1 MSLESKPRV
10 GFAGTLALNQR
21 GRAVCPTLSDHFLNL
36 GYEVVDEGPVDL
48 LVNLNHNWKSIKEQA
63 RHNSHPVQILI
74 RLEPPSV
81 YPAQY
86 SRELEQIYDLVLSP
100 GRPATSPQEFI
111 PWPYQ
116 FQPNPLQPILAAPNL
131 SQVIAQKVNED
142 IFNFISWGEREFFC
156 VLIAANKVSPNGSG
170 NYYLRR
176 SLAKMSSDKRMRI
189 FGELWRASF
198 YTKLRYRFGVARFTL
213 ASKGSFS
220 LKGVL
225 SDLLTNYPNVVGKIV
240 DKHTVLVNSKFSLVI
255 ENSSDYIS
263 EKLLD
268 SLIDG
273 CIPIYVGP
281 SFEGTALNE
290 DLVIR
295 FESVA
300 IDLINHLETMS
311 VEVIKKK
318 LIAIESFIES
328 QKFLDWDASLVYR
341 QIAIRIDH
349 EFRKGK

>member
-1 MSLESKPRV
+1 MSLRSKPRV
-10 GFAGTLALNQR
+10 GFAGTLVLNQR
-21 GRAVCPTLSDHFLNL
+21 GGAVCPMLSEHFLNL

-48 LVNLNHNWKSIKEQA
+48 LVNLNHNWKSIREQLKYD
-63 RHNSHPVQILI
+63 SDPIQILI

-86 SRELEQIYDLVLSP
+86 SHELEQIYDLVLSP
-100 GRPATSPQEFI
+100 GRPASSPQEFI

-116 FQPNPLQPILAAPNL
+116 FQPNPLQPSLAAPSL
-131 SQVIAQKVNED
+131 SQVIAQRANKD
-142 IFNFISWGEREFFC
+142 IFNFISWGEREFLC

-170 NYYLRR
+170 NYGLRR
-176 SLAKMSSDKRMRI
+176 SVAKKDYDKRMRI
-189 FGELWRASF
+189 FGELWRATF
-198 YTKLRYRFGVARFTL
+198 YTKLRYRIGVVRFTL

-220 LKGVL
+220 LRAIL
-225 SDLLTNYPNVVGKIV
+225 CDLTTKYPNVDGTIA
-240 DKHTVLVNSKFSLVI
+240 DKHAVLFDSKFSLVI

-263 EKLLD
+263 EKLID

-281 SFEGTALNE
+281 SFEGTGLN
-290 DLVIR
+290 DDIVIR
-295 FESVA
+295 FESDA
-300 IDLINHLETMS
+300 IDLIDHLETMS

-318 LIAIESFIES
+318 LIAIKSFIES

-341 QIAIRIDH
+341 QIATRIDR